1 VWTLPLELS
10 DDIEHQYRYCVV
22 VILQPCSNHNQ
33 RKIIVRRWETHLLA
47 RNVRADSPTERIDFF
62 GEIDGRKRIQRGWL
76 AEEML
81 VQFKLCPSAITL
93 YKKKHCRPGIR
104 RWVKV
109 TPLGKQDN
117 TETAEDVSQEISEES
132 LDIQDARSRLGGW
145 PIVEAAAMSD
155 KNCNNV
161 R

>member
-1 VWTLPLELS
+1 M
-10 DDIEHQYRYCVV
+10 
-22 VILQPCSNHNQ
+22 
-33 RKIIVRRWETHLLA
+33 
-47 RNVRADSPTERIDFF
+47 RADSPTERIDFF

-145 PIVEAAAMSD
+145 PIVEAAVSD
-155 KNCNNV
+155 VKIKFLANMLRFHCCRLISIFILTSV
-161 R
+161 FFKKLHRWV